1 MKAPPIT
8 LRCDCGRGEA
18 SVAYGERW
26 TCPRCGRAYD
36 TNAIP
41 SSEYE
46 SIVSL
51 QRRYRMIGWV
61 LAAVVAAFVLFLA
74 VANQPLQILA
84 GLPLILGSWFLY
96 VRPLLRRRF
105 LRAIAD
111 RPQWDLRA
119 EPAPPEEVR
128 R

>member
-26 TCPRCGRAYD
+26 ECPRCGRAYD
-36 TNAIP
+36 TASIP
-41 SSEYE
+41 RAEYD
-46 SIVSL
+46 SIL
-51 QRRYRMIGWV
+51 ALRRRYRLVGWA

-84 GLPLILGSWFLY
+84 GLPLILVTWFLY
-96 VRPLLRRRF
+96 VRPLLRRRY

-111 RPQWDLRA
+111 RPRWQVRA
-119 EPAPPEEVR
+119 EPAPPEEAR